1 MVDPKLLEIL
11 VCPVTK
17 ASLVYRREENELWC
31 RASRL
36 AYPIR
41 DDIPVMLEAE
51 ARELTPDELEQIRN
65 S

>member
-1 MVDPKLLEIL
+1 MALDTKLLEVL

-17 ASLVYRREENELWC
+17 ASLVYRREHNELWC

-41 DDIPVMLEAE
+41 DDIPVMFESE
-51 ARELTPDELEQIRN
+51 ARELSAEEVESLRG
-65 S
+65 